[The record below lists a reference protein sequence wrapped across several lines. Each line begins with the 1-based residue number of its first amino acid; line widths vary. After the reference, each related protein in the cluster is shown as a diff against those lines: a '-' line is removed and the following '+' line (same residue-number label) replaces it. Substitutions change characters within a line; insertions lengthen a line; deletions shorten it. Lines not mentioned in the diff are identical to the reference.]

1 MQLLIAAALVAQA
14 ADPLCPQIDRLV
26 EGVRER
32 APFASLRAEGFELR
46 FWQGRACSADGRG
59 YLCFRNL
66 LPAEVTEESAAARI
80 AACLPDAKISVE
92 KTGQWGL
99 EKTVVRG
106 SGLAF
111 ALDESGSERAH
122 VGRMLGILVR
132 PGAESA
138 TALD

>member
-1 MQLLIAAALVAQA
+1 MHLLIAAALAAQIP
-14 ADPLCPQIDRLV
+14 DPLCPQIARLI
-26 EGVRER
+26 EGVREK

-59 YLCFRNL
+59 YLCYRNL
-66 LPAEVTEESAAARI
+66 LPREITEASMAARI
-80 AACLPDAKISVE
+80 AGCLPGAKISVE
-92 KTGQWGL
+92 KTGEWGP
-99 EKTVVRG
+99 EKTVIRG

-132 PGAESA
+132 PA
-138 TALD
+138 TDFAAAPD